1 MATIRKRRGKW
12 QVRVRRDGVALAKTF
27 TIKQDAQTW
36 ARQTEAKAERRELPA
51 SIKKLAQIT
60 LADLIKRYRDEVTVR
75 KKGAEMETTILNAFL
90 RHPICK
96 KRLCDLTTADFA
108 RYRDERLKVVKNNTL
123 RRQLN
128 PVQNMFNIARK
139 EWEVPMPSNP
149 VAALNLKNED
159 DDRERRIDDD
169 EWDRLIEAV
178 GASRNP
184 LIEPMMRLGKETG
197 MRRGEMLR
205 IVVKH
210 ISINRRELYV
220 PPGKNNKARTIVL
233 TQDALVILAKLI
245 DVAGQDGRVL
255 PLSKEAAKCAWRRIR
270 TRAGLDGQNLRFHD
284 LRHEAIS
291 RFFEMGLTLPE
302 VASQSGHKDARML
315 LRYGHARRARI
326 LAKLDTTG
334 RLRED
339 AAG

>member
-12 QVRVRRDGVALAKTF
+12 QVRVRRDGVALTKTF
-27 TIKQDAQTW
+27 TVKQDAQTW
-36 ARQTEAKAERRELPA
+36 ARQTEAKAERRELPPD
-51 SIKKLAQIT
+51 IKKLAQIT
-60 LADLIKRYRDEVTVR
+60 LADLVTRYRDEVTVR
-75 KKGAEMETTILNAFL
+75 KKGAEMETTILDAFL

-159 DDRERRIDDD
+159 DERERRIDDD

-178 GASRNP
+178 GAARNP

-197 MRRGEMLR
+197 MRRSEMLR

-210 ISINRRELYV
+210 VSTNRRELYV

-233 TQDALVILAKLI
+233 TQAAVIILAKLMEQ
-245 DVAGQDGRVL
+245 AGQDGRL
-255 PLSKEAAKCAWRRIR
+255 FPISKEAAKCAWRRIR

-315 LRYGHARRARI
+315 LRYGHAMRSKI
-326 LAKLDTTG
+326 KTKLDEQG
-334 RLRED
+334 Q
-339 AAG
+339 A